1 LRAEKEDSGPFCE
14 QMNHLGTLSPRHL
27 DVLHAIVQN
36 HIETGEPV
44 ASRTI
49 ARKYPM
55 SPASIRSMMADL
67 LEEGYLSQPHTS
79 AGRVP
84 TERAYE
90 SYVKTLFGSRIVQTE
105 LDRLQVEMQRAGTVE
120 GRIERSS
127 KLLSEITRT
136 FAIAAAIPTE
146 NQILD
151 QVELLALPDRRVL
164 MVVVTRDRMVR
175 NKVITVD
182 DYVSQ
187 DELVSIR
194 NYINYNFGGWLLNNI
209 HRELKRRLDLE
220 SAAYDA
226 ILKRV
231 SVFYSLGLLDL
242 GSVPEV
248 HVEGA
253 ENLIG
258 LDLHLTRERMRELF
272 RALEE
277 KKRVLQLLERFLE
290 QRDGGLSIKVGLSD
304 LHPSMGELSLIG
316 VRLDLPNGLEAHVAV
331 IGPMRMNYIRAVS
344 AVLHVGQA
352 FKTSTM

>member
-1 LRAEKEDSGPFCE
+1 MS
-14 QMNHLGTLSPRHL
+14 HLGTLSPRHVQ
-27 DVLHAIVQN
+27 VLHAIVQN
-36 HIETGEPV
+36 YIETGEPV

-55 SPASIRSMMADL
+55 SPASIRNMMADL

-90 SYVKTLFGSRIVQTE
+90 SYVKTLVGSRIVQVE
-105 LDRLQVEMQRAGTVE
+105 LDRMHLEMQRAGSVE

-127 KLLSEITRT
+127 KLLSEITRN
-136 FAIAAAIPTE
+136 FGIAAAVPTE

-151 QVELLALPDRRVL
+151 QVELVALPDKRVL

-182 DYVSQ
+182 DHMAQ

-194 NYINYNFGGWLLNNI
+194 NYVNYNFGGWLLHNI
-209 HRELKRRLDLE
+209 HREMKRRLELE

-226 ILKRV
+226 ILNRV
-231 SVFYSLGLLDL
+231 NLFYSRGLLDL
-242 GSVPEV
+242 GLVPEV
-248 HVEGA
+248 HFEGA
-253 ENLIG
+253 GNLIG

-290 QRDGGLSIKVGLSD
+290 KTDGVGFSIKVGLSD
-304 LHPSMGELSLIG
+304 LHPSMSELSLIG

-331 IGPMRMNYIRAVS
+331 IGPMRMNYNRAVS